1 MISRFLNC
9 QEIYNSSIKLV
20 FCNVIQVHTHLTK
33 TKLPTYV
40 HLYVKNFLLIK
51 VKIF

>member
-40 HLYVKNFLLIK
+40 HLYVKKFLLMK